1 MSLAVTADIYNTIC
15 KVKLMTI
22 YNTRE
27 QGCSC
32 SVPIRPCPPPVPA
45 CPPPVPPCPPPV
57 PPCPPEPVPVPYPVV
72 GPTGPTGP
80 MGPMGPQGVQGYQ
93 GPQGPIG
100 PTGPQ
105 GIPGPNG
112 AIGPTGPQGVPG
124 AVGATGAIGPT
135 GPQGPQGVAGA
146 TGAVGPTGPQGV
158 AGATGATGA
167 VGPTGPAGGI
177 SEYASFYALAPN
189 DNPTAIAQNTAV
201 EFPNSSASTTG
212 ITRLT
217 NSTFNLAD
225 TGTYLIMFKVNTNTA
240 GQLGIA
246 VNGTVQPNATFG
258 NAADDGIIE
267 GKTIITTTAAN
278 TVLSIVNPI
287 ATAVTVTP
295 SAGGTEATVSDLTII
310 KLA

>member
-1 MSLAVTADIYNTIC
+1 MSLAVTADIYNTFC
-15 KVKLMTI
+15 KVKLMMI

-32 SVPIRPCPPPVPA
+32 SVPIR
-45 CPPPVPPCPPPV
+45 PCPPPV

-112 AIGPTGPQGVPG
+112 AIGPTGPQGIPG

-135 GPQGPQGVAGA
+135 GPQGATGA

-158 AGATGATGA
+158 AGPTGATGA

-201 EFPNSSASTTG
+201 EFPNTTASTTG

-217 NSTFNLAD
+217 NSTFNLTD

-246 VNGTVQPNATFG
+246 VNGAIQPSATFG

-287 ATAVTVTP
+287 ATTVTVTP
-295 SAGGTEATVSDLTII
+295 SAGGTEPTVSDLTII

>member
-1 MSLAVTADIYNTIC
+1 MHNIKYMSLAVTADIYNTIC
-15 KVKLMTI
+15 KVKLMMI

-32 SVPIRPCPPPVPA
+32 SVPIRPCPPPVP
-45 CPPPVPPCPPPV
+45 PCPPPV
-57 PPCPPEPVPVPYPVV
+57 PPCPPAPTPVPYPVV

-105 GIPGPNG
+105 GIPGPDG
-112 AIGPTGPQGVPG
+112 AIGPT
-124 AVGATGAIGPT
+124 
-135 GPQGPQGVAGA
+135 GPQGVAGA
-146 TGAVGPTGPQGV
+146 TGAVGPTGPQ
-158 AGATGATGA
+158 GATGA

-240 GQLGIA
+240 GQLGVA
-246 VNGTVQPNATFG
+246 VNGAVQPNATFG
-258 NAADDGIIE
+258 NAADNGLIE

>member
-1 MSLAVTADIYNTIC
+1 MSLAVKADIYNTIC
-15 KVKLMTI
+15 KVKLMMI

-32 SVPIRPCPPPVPA
+32 SVPIRPCPPPVP
-45 CPPPVPPCPPPV
+45 PCPPPV
-57 PPCPPEPVPVPYPVV
+57 PPCPPAPTPVPYPVV

-105 GIPGPNG
+105 GIPGPDG
-112 AIGPTGPQGVPG
+112 AIGPT
-124 AVGATGAIGPT
+124 
-135 GPQGPQGVAGA
+135 GPQGVAGA

-240 GQLGIA
+240 GQLGVA
-246 VNGTVQPNATFG
+246 VNGAVQPNATFG
-258 NAADDGIIE
+258 NAADNGIIE

>member
-1 MSLAVTADIYNTIC
+1 MHNIKYMSLAVKADIYNTIC
-15 KVKLMTI
+15 KVKLMMI

-32 SVPIRPCPPPVPA
+32 SVPIRPCPPPVP
-45 CPPPVPPCPPPV
+45 PCPPPV
-57 PPCPPEPVPVPYPVV
+57 PPCPPAPTPVPYPVV

-80 MGPMGPQGVQGYQ
+80 MGPIGPQGVQGYQ

-105 GIPGPNG
+105 GIPGPDG
-112 AIGPTGPQGVPG
+112 AIGPT
-124 AVGATGAIGPT
+124 
-135 GPQGPQGVAGA
+135 GPQGVAGA
-146 TGAVGPTGPQGV
+146 TGAVGPTGPQGATGATGAVGPTGPQGV
-158 AGATGATGA
+158 AGPTGATGA

-246 VNGTVQPNATFG
+246 VNGAVQPNATFG
-258 NAADDGIIE
+258 NAADNGIIE

-278 TVLSIVNPI
+278 TVLSVVNPI

>member
-1 MSLAVTADIYNTIC
+1 MSLAVKADIYNTIC
-15 KVKLMTI
+15 KVKLMMI

-32 SVPIRPCPPPVPA
+32 SVPIRP

-105 GIPGPNG
+105 GIPGPDG
-112 AIGPTGPQGVPG
+112 AVGPTGPQGVPG
-124 AVGATGAIGPT
+124 AAGATGAIGPT
-135 GPQGPQGVAGA
+135 GPQGVAG
-146 TGAVGPTGPQGV
+146 P
-158 AGATGATGA
+158 TGATGA

-201 EFPNSSASTTG
+201 EFPNTTASTTG

-246 VNGTVQPNATFG
+246 VNGAVQPNATFG

>member
-15 KVKLMTI
+15 KVKLMMI

-32 SVPIRPCPPPVPA
+32 SVPIRP

-105 GIPGPNG
+105 GIPGPDG
-112 AIGPTGPQGVPG
+112 AVGPTGPQGVPG
-124 AVGATGAIGPT
+124 AAGATGAVGPT

-146 TGAVGPTGPQGV
+146 TGAVGPTGPQ
-158 AGATGATGA
+158 GATGATGA

-201 EFPNSSASTTG
+201 EFPNTTASTTG

-217 NSTFNLAD
+217 NSTFNLSD
-225 TGTYLIMFKVNTNTA
+225 TGTYLIVFKVNTNTA

-246 VNGTVQPNATFG
+246 VNGAVQPSATFG

-287 ATAVTVTP
+287 TTAVTVTP

>member
-15 KVKLMTI
+15 KVKLMMI

-32 SVPIRPCPPPVPA
+32 SVPIRP

-57 PPCPPEPVPVPYPVV
+57 PPCPPEPVPVPYPVI

-201 EFPNSSASTTG
+201 EFPNTSASTTG

-246 VNGTVQPNATFG
+246 VNGAVQPNATFG

-287 ATAVTVTP
+287 ATVVTVTP
-295 SAGGTEATVSDLTII
+295 SAGGTQATVSDLTII

>member
-15 KVKLMTI
+15 KVKLMMI

-32 SVPIRPCPPPVPA
+32 SVPIRP

-112 AIGPTGPQGVPG
+112 AIGPTGPQGIPG
-124 AVGATGAIGPT
+124 AVGPT
-135 GPQGPQGVAGA
+135 GPQGATGA

-158 AGATGATGA
+158 AGPTGATGA

-201 EFPNSSASTTG
+201 EFPNTTASTTG

-225 TGTYLIMFKVNTNTA
+225 TGTYLVMFKVNTNTA

-246 VNGTVQPNATFG
+246 VNGAVQPNATFG

-295 SAGGTEATVSDLTII
+295 SASGTEATVSDLTII

>member
-15 KVKLMTI
+15 KVKLMMI

-32 SVPIRPCPPPVPA
+32 SVPIRP

-135 GPQGPQGVAGA
+135 GPQGATGA

-158 AGATGATGA
+158 AGPTGATGA

-201 EFPNSSASTTG
+201 AFPNTTASTTG

-246 VNGTVQPNATFG
+246 VNGAVQPNATFG

-287 ATAVTVTP
+287 ATTVTVTP

>member
-1 MSLAVTADIYNTIC
+1 MSLAVTANIYNTIC
-15 KVKLMTI
+15 KVKLMMI

-32 SVPIRPCPPPVPA
+32 SVPIRP

-105 GIPGPNG
+105 GIPGPDG
-112 AIGPTGPQGVPG
+112 AVGPTGPQGVPG
-124 AVGATGAIGPT
+124 AAGATGAVGPT

-146 TGAVGPTGPQGV
+146 TGAVGPTGPQ
-158 AGATGATGA
+158 GATGATGA

-201 EFPNSSASTTG
+201 EFPNTTASTTG

-217 NSTFNLAD
+217 NSTFNLSD

-246 VNGTVQPNATFG
+246 VNGAVQPSATFG

-278 TVLSIVNPI
+278 TVLSIINPI
-287 ATAVTVTP
+287 ATTITVTP

>member
-15 KVKLMTI
+15 KVKLMMI

-32 SVPIRPCPPPVPA
+32 SVPIRP

-135 GPQGPQGVAGA
+135 GPQG
-146 TGAVGPTGPQGV
+146 
-158 AGATGATGA
+158 ATGATGA

-189 DNPTAIAQNTAV
+189 DNPTAIAQNAAV
-201 EFPNSSASTTG
+201 EFPNTTASTTG

-217 NSTFNLAD
+217 NSTFNLVD

-246 VNGTVQPNATFG
+246 VNGAVQPSATFG

-287 ATAVTVTP
+287 ATTVTVTP

>member
-15 KVKLMTI
+15 KVKLMMI

-32 SVPIRPCPPPVPA
+32 SVPIRPCPPPVPP

-105 GIPGPNG
+105 GIPGPDG

-124 AVGATGAIGPT
+124 AAGATGAIGPT

-146 TGAVGPTGPQGV
+146 TGAVGPTGPQ
-158 AGATGATGA
+158 GATGATGA

-201 EFPNSSASTTG
+201 EFPNTTASTTG

-225 TGTYLIMFKVNTNTA
+225 TGTYLIMFKVNANTA

-246 VNGTVQPNATFG
+246 VNGAVQPSATFG

>member
-15 KVKLMTI
+15 KVKLMMI

-32 SVPIRPCPPPVPA
+32 SVPIRPCPPPVP
-45 CPPPVPPCPPPV
+45 PCPPPV
-57 PPCPPEPVPVPYPVV
+57 PPCPPAPTPVPYPVV

-105 GIPGPNG
+105 GIPGPDG
-112 AIGPTGPQGVPG
+112 AIGPT
-124 AVGATGAIGPT
+124 
-135 GPQGPQGVAGA
+135 GPQGVAGA
-146 TGAVGPTGPQGV
+146 TGAVGPTGPTGATGATGAVGPTGPQGV
-158 AGATGATGA
+158 AGPTGATGA

-246 VNGTVQPNATFG
+246 VNGAVQPNATFG
-258 NAADDGIIE
+258 NAADNGIIE
-267 GKTIITTTAAN
+267 GKTIITTTAVN

-287 ATAVTVTP
+287 ATAITVTP

>member
-1 MSLAVTADIYNTIC
+1 MHNIKYMSLAVKADIYNTIC
-15 KVKLMTI
+15 KVKLMMI

-32 SVPIRPCPPPVPA
+32 SVPIRPCPPPVP
-45 CPPPVPPCPPPV
+45 PCPPPV
-57 PPCPPEPVPVPYPVV
+57 PPCPPAPTPIPYPVV

-105 GIPGPNG
+105 GIPGPDG
-112 AIGPTGPQGVPG
+112 AIGPT
-124 AVGATGAIGPT
+124 
-135 GPQGPQGVAGA
+135 GPQGVAGA
-146 TGAVGPTGPQGV
+146 TGAVGPTGPTGATGATGAVGPTGPQGV
-158 AGATGATGA
+158 AGPTGATGA

-246 VNGTVQPNATFG
+246 VNGAVQPNATFG
-258 NAADDGIIE
+258 NAADNGIIE

>member
-1 MSLAVTADIYNTIC
+1 MHNIKYMSLAVTADIYNTIC
-15 KVKLMTI
+15 KVKLMMI

-32 SVPIRPCPPPVPA
+32 SVPIRP

-135 GPQGPQGVAGA
+135 GPQGATGA
-146 TGAVGPTGPQGV
+146 TGAVGPIGPQGPQ
-158 AGATGATGA
+158 GATGATGA

-201 EFPNSSASTTG
+201 EFPNTTASTTG

-217 NSTFNLAD
+217 NSTFNLTN

-246 VNGTVQPNATFG
+246 INGAVQPSATFG

-295 SAGGTEATVSDLTII
+295 SAGGTEATVSDFTII

>member
-15 KVKLMTI
+15 KVKLMMI

-32 SVPIRPCPPPVPA
+32 SVPIR
-45 CPPPVPPCPPPV
+45 PCPPPV

-105 GIPGPNG
+105 GIPGPDG

-135 GPQGPQGVAGA
+135 GPQGATGA

-158 AGATGATGA
+158 AGPTGATGA

-201 EFPNSSASTTG
+201 EFPNTTASTTG

-246 VNGTVQPNATFG
+246 VNGAVQPNATFG

-287 ATAVTVTP
+287 ATTVTVTP

>member
-15 KVKLMTI
+15 KVKLMMI

-32 SVPIRPCPPPVPA
+32 SVPIR
-45 CPPPVPPCPPPV
+45 PCPPPV

-124 AVGATGAIGPT
+124 AAGATGAIGPT
-135 GPQGPQGVAGA
+135 GPQGATGA

-158 AGATGATGA
+158 AGPTGATGA

-201 EFPNSSASTTG
+201 EFPNTTASTTG

-225 TGTYLIMFKVNTNTA
+225 TGTYLVMFKVNTNTA

-246 VNGTVQPNATFG
+246 VNGAVQPNATFG

>member
-1 MSLAVTADIYNTIC
+1 MSLAVTADIYNTIF

-32 SVPIRPCPPPVPA
+32 SVPIRPCPPPVP
-45 CPPPVPPCPPPV
+45 PCPPAPT
-57 PPCPPEPVPVPYPVV
+57 PVPYPVV

-105 GIPGPNG
+105 GIPGPDG
-112 AIGPTGPQGVPG
+112 AIGPT
-124 AVGATGAIGPT
+124 
-135 GPQGPQGVAGA
+135 GPQGVAGA
-146 TGAVGPTGPQGV
+146 TGAVGPTGPTGATGATGAVGPTGPQGV
-158 AGATGATGA
+158 AGPTGATGA

-246 VNGTVQPNATFG
+246 VNGAVQPSATFG
-258 NAADDGIIE
+258 NAADNGIIE

>member
-1 MSLAVTADIYNTIC
+1 MHNIKYMSLAVTAGIYNTIC
-15 KVKLMTI
+15 KVKLMMI

-32 SVPIRPCPPPVPA
+32 SVPIRPCPPPVP
-45 CPPPVPPCPPPV
+45 PCPPAPT
-57 PPCPPEPVPVPYPVV
+57 PVPYPVV

-105 GIPGPNG
+105 GIPGPDG
-112 AIGPTGPQGVPG
+112 AIGPTGPQGV
-124 AVGATGAIGPT
+124 AGATGAIGPT
-135 GPQGPQGVAGA
+135 GPTGATGA
-146 TGAVGPTGPQGV
+146 TGAVGPTGPQGPQGV
-158 AGATGATGA
+158 AGATGA

-246 VNGTVQPNATFG
+246 VNGAVQPNATFG

>member
-15 KVKLMTI
+15 KVKLMMI

-32 SVPIRPCPPPVPA
+32 SVPIRP

-112 AIGPTGPQGVPG
+112 TIGPTGPQGIPG

-135 GPQGPQGVAGA
+135 GPQGPQGATGA
-146 TGAVGPTGPQGV
+146 TGSVGPTGPQ
-158 AGATGATGA
+158 GATGATGA

-201 EFPNSSASTTG
+201 EFPNTTASTTG

-246 VNGTVQPNATFG
+246 VNGAVQPSATFG

>member
-15 KVKLMTI
+15 KVKLMMI

-32 SVPIRPCPPPVPA
+32 SVPIRPCPPPVP
-45 CPPPVPPCPPPV
+45 PCPPAPT
-57 PPCPPEPVPVPYPVV
+57 PVPYPVV

-105 GIPGPNG
+105 GIPGPDG
-112 AIGPTGPQGVPG
+112 AIGPT
-124 AVGATGAIGPT
+124 
-135 GPQGPQGVAGA
+135 GPQGVAGA
-146 TGAVGPTGPQGV
+146 TGAVGPTGPQ
-158 AGATGATGA
+158 GATGATGA

-246 VNGTVQPNATFG
+246 INGAVQPNATFG

>member
-15 KVKLMTI
+15 KVKLMMI

-32 SVPIRPCPPPVPA
+32 SVPIRP

-80 MGPMGPQGVQGYQ
+80 IGPMGPQGVQGYQ

-112 AIGPTGPQGVPG
+112 AIGPTGPQGIPG
-124 AVGATGAIGPT
+124 AVGPT
-135 GPQGPQGVAGA
+135 GPQGATGA

-158 AGATGATGA
+158 AGPTGATGA

-201 EFPNSSASTTG
+201 EFPNTTASTTG

-246 VNGTVQPNATFG
+246 VNGAVQPSATFG

-287 ATAVTVTP
+287 ATTVTVTP
-295 SAGGTEATVSDLTII
+295 SAGGTEPTVSDLTII

>member
-15 KVKLMTI
+15 KVKLMMI

-32 SVPIRPCPPPVPA
+32 SVPIRP

-105 GIPGPNG
+105 GIPGPDG

-124 AVGATGAIGPT
+124 AAGATGAIGPT

-146 TGAVGPTGPQGV
+146 TGTVGPTGPQ
-158 AGATGATGA
+158 GATGATGA

-201 EFPNSSASTTG
+201 EFPNTTASTTG

-246 VNGTVQPNATFG
+246 VNGAVQPSATFG

>member
-15 KVKLMTI
+15 KVKLMMI

-32 SVPIRPCPPPVPA
+32 SVPIRP

-135 GPQGPQGVAGA
+135 GPQGVAG
-146 TGAVGPTGPQGV
+146 P
-158 AGATGATGA
+158 TGATGA

-201 EFPNSSASTTG
+201 AFPNTTASTTG

-217 NSTFNLAD
+217 NSTFNLTN

-246 VNGTVQPNATFG
+246 INGAVQPSATFG

-287 ATAVTVTP
+287 TTAVTVTP
-295 SAGGTEATVSDLTII
+295 SAGGTEATVSDFTII

>member
-1 MSLAVTADIYNTIC
+1 M
-15 KVKLMTI
+15 MI

-32 SVPIRPCPPPVPA
+32 SVPIRP

-105 GIPGPNG
+105 GIPGPDG

-124 AVGATGAIGPT
+124 AAGATGAVGPT

-146 TGAVGPTGPQGV
+146 TGAVGPTGPQ
-158 AGATGATGA
+158 GATGATGA

-201 EFPNSSASTTG
+201 EFPNTTASTTG

-217 NSTFNLAD
+217 NSTFNLTD
-225 TGTYLIMFKVNTNTA
+225 TGTYLIMFKVNANTA

-246 VNGTVQPNATFG
+246 VNGAVQPSATFG

-278 TVLSIVNPI
+278 TVLSIINPI

>member
-1 MSLAVTADIYNTIC
+1 MMIYNQ
-15 KVKLMTI
+15 
-22 YNTRE
+22 RE
-27 QGCSC
+27 QHCIC
-32 SVPIRPCPPPVPA
+32 PAPIKPCPCPPP
-45 CPPPVPPCPPPV
+45 PPPRPPFPPA
-57 PPCPPEPVPVPYPVV
+57 PPEPIPVPYPVV

-93 GPQGPIG
+93 GTQGPIG

-105 GIPGPNG
+105 GIPGPDG
-112 AIGPTGPQGVPG
+112 AVGPTGPQGVPG
-124 AVGATGAIGPT
+124 AVGPT
-135 GPQGPQGVAGA
+135 GPQGPQGIAGT
-146 TGAVGPTGPQGV
+146 TGAVGPTGPQGPQ
-158 AGATGATGA
+158 GITGATGA

-201 EFPNSSASTTG
+201 EFPNTSASTTG
-212 ITRLT
+212 ITRLS

-225 TGTYLIMFKVNTNTA
+225 AGTYLIMFKVNTNTA

-246 VNGTVQPNATFG
+246 VNGAVQPNATFG

>member
-32 SVPIRPCPPPVPA
+32 SVPIRPCPPPVPP

-57 PPCPPEPVPVPYPVV
+57 PPCPPAPTPVPYPVV

-105 GIPGPNG
+105 GIPGPDG
-112 AIGPTGPQGVPG
+112 AIGPTGPQGV
-124 AVGATGAIGPT
+124 AGATGAIGPT
-135 GPQGPQGVAGA
+135 GPTGATGA

-158 AGATGATGA
+158 AGPTGATGA

-240 GQLGIA
+240 GQLGVA
-246 VNGTVQPNATFG
+246 VNGAVQPNATFG

-287 ATAVTVTP
+287 TTAITVTP

>member
-15 KVKLMTI
+15 KVKLMMI

-32 SVPIRPCPPPVPA
+32 SVPIRPCPPPVP
-45 CPPPVPPCPPPV
+45 PCPPPV
-57 PPCPPEPVPVPYPVV
+57 PPCPPEPVPVSYPVV

-112 AIGPTGPQGVPG
+112 TIGPTGPQGIPG

-135 GPQGPQGVAGA
+135 GPQGA
-146 TGAVGPTGPQGV
+146 TGAVGPTGPQG
-158 AGATGATGA
+158 ATGATGA
-167 VGPTGPAGGI
+167 VGSTGPAGGI

-201 EFPNSSASTTG
+201 EFPNTTASTTG

-246 VNGTVQPNATFG
+246 VNGAVQPSATFG

>member
-1 MSLAVTADIYNTIC
+1 MHNIKYMSLAVTADIYNTIC
-15 KVKLMTI
+15 KVKLMMI

-32 SVPIRPCPPPVPA
+32 SVPIRPCPPPVP
-45 CPPPVPPCPPPV
+45 PCPPAPT
-57 PPCPPEPVPVPYPVV
+57 PVPYPVV

-105 GIPGPNG
+105 GIPGPDG
-112 AIGPTGPQGVPG
+112 AIGPT
-124 AVGATGAIGPT
+124 
-135 GPQGPQGVAGA
+135 GPQGVAGA
-146 TGAVGPTGPQGV
+146 TGAVGPTGPTGATGATGAVGPTGPQGV
-158 AGATGATGA
+158 AGPTGATGA

-246 VNGTVQPNATFG
+246 VNGAVQPNATFG

>member
-1 MSLAVTADIYNTIC
+1 MHNIKYMSLAVTADIYNTIC
-15 KVKLMTI
+15 KVKLMMI

-32 SVPIRPCPPPVPA
+32 SVPIRPCPPPVP
-45 CPPPVPPCPPPV
+45 PCPP
-57 PPCPPEPVPVPYPVV
+57 PVPYPVV

-105 GIPGPNG
+105 GIPGPDG
-112 AIGPTGPQGVPG
+112 AIGPT
-124 AVGATGAIGPT
+124 
-135 GPQGPQGVAGA
+135 GPQGVAGA
-146 TGAVGPTGPQGV
+146 TGAVGPTGPQGATGATGAVGPTGPQGV
-158 AGATGATGA
+158 AGPTGATGA

-246 VNGTVQPNATFG
+246 VNGAVQPNATFG
-258 NAADDGIIE
+258 NAADNGIIE

>member
-15 KVKLMTI
+15 KVKLMMI

-32 SVPIRPCPPPVPA
+32 SVPIRP

-135 GPQGPQGVAGA
+135 GPQGATGA

-158 AGATGATGA
+158 AGPAGATGA

-201 EFPNSSASTTG
+201 AFPNTAASTTG

-246 VNGTVQPNATFG
+246 VNGAVQPNATFG

-287 ATAVTVTP
+287 ATTITVTP
-295 SAGGTEATVSDLTII
+295 SAGGTEATVSDFTII

>member
-15 KVKLMTI
+15 KVKLMMI

-32 SVPIRPCPPPVPA
+32 SVPIRP

-105 GIPGPNG
+105 GIPGPDG

-124 AVGATGAIGPT
+124 AAGATGAVGPT

-146 TGAVGPTGPQGV
+146 TGAVGPTGPQ
-158 AGATGATGA
+158 GATGATGA

-201 EFPNSSASTTG
+201 EFPNTTASTTG

-217 NSTFNLAD
+217 NSTFNLTD
-225 TGTYLIMFKVNTNTA
+225 TGTYLIMFKVNANTA

-246 VNGTVQPNATFG
+246 VNGAVQPSATFG

-278 TVLSIVNPI
+278 TVLSIINPI

>member
-15 KVKLMTI
+15 KVKLMMI

-32 SVPIRPCPPPVPA
+32 SVPIRP

-112 AIGPTGPQGVPG
+112 AIGPTGPQGIPG

-135 GPQGPQGVAGA
+135 GPQGATGA

-158 AGATGATGA
+158 AGPTGATGA

-201 EFPNSSASTTG
+201 EFPNTTASTTG

-217 NSTFNLAD
+217 NSTFNLTD

-246 VNGTVQPNATFG
+246 VNGAIQPSATFG

-287 ATAVTVTP
+287 ATTVTVTP
-295 SAGGTEATVSDLTII
+295 SAGGTEPTVSDLTII

>member
-32 SVPIRPCPPPVPA
+32 SVPIRPCPPPVP
-45 CPPPVPPCPPPV
+45 PCPPAPA
-57 PPCPPEPVPVPYPVV
+57 PVPYPVV

-105 GIPGPNG
+105 GIPGPDG
-112 AIGPTGPQGVPG
+112 AIGPT
-124 AVGATGAIGPT
+124 
-135 GPQGPQGVAGA
+135 GPQGVAGA
-146 TGAVGPTGPQGV
+146 TGAVGPTGPTGATGATGAVGPTGPQGV
-158 AGATGATGA
+158 AGPTGATGA

-246 VNGTVQPNATFG
+246 VNGAVQPNATFG
-258 NAADDGIIE
+258 NAADNGIIE

-295 SAGGTEATVSDLTII
+295 SAGGTQATVSDLTII

>member
-1 MSLAVTADIYNTIC
+1 MHNIKYMSLAVKADIYNTIC
-15 KVKLMTI
+15 KVKLMMI

-32 SVPIRPCPPPVPA
+32 SVPIRPCPPPVS
-45 CPPPVPPCPPPV
+45 PCPPPV
-57 PPCPPEPVPVPYPVV
+57 PPCPPAPTPVPYPVV

-105 GIPGPNG
+105 GIPGPDG
-112 AIGPTGPQGVPG
+112 AIGPTGPQGV
-124 AVGATGAIGPT
+124 AGATGAIGPT
-135 GPQGPQGVAGA
+135 GPQGA

-158 AGATGATGA
+158 AGPTGATGA

-246 VNGTVQPNATFG
+246 VNGAVQPNATFG
-258 NAADDGIIE
+258 NAADNGLIE

-287 ATAVTVTP
+287 ATAITVTP

>member
-1 MSLAVTADIYNTIC
+1 MMIYNQ
-15 KVKLMTI
+15 
-22 YNTRE
+22 RE
-27 QGCSC
+27 QHCIC
-32 SVPIRPCPPPVPA
+32 PAPIKPCPCPPP
-45 CPPPVPPCPPPV
+45 PPPRPPFPPA
-57 PPCPPEPVPVPYPVV
+57 PPEPIPVPYPVV

-93 GPQGPIG
+93 GMQGPIG

-105 GIPGPNG
+105 GIPGPDG

-124 AVGATGAIGPT
+124 TV
-135 GPQGPQGVAGA
+135 
-146 TGAVGPTGPQGV
+146 
-158 AGATGATGA
+158 GATGA

-201 EFPNSSASTTG
+201 EFPNTSASTTG

-246 VNGTVQPNATFG
+246 VNGAVQPNATFG

-295 SAGGTEATVSDLTII
+295 SAGGTQATVSDFTII

>member
-32 SVPIRPCPPPVPA
+32 SVPIRPCPPPVP
-45 CPPPVPPCPPPV
+45 PCPPPV
-57 PPCPPEPVPVPYPVV
+57 PPCPPAPTPVPYPVV

-105 GIPGPNG
+105 GIPGPDG
-112 AIGPTGPQGVPG
+112 AIGPT
-124 AVGATGAIGPT
+124 
-135 GPQGPQGVAGA
+135 GPQGVAGA
-146 TGAVGPTGPQGV
+146 TGAVGPTGPT
-158 AGATGATGA
+158 GATGATGA

-240 GQLGIA
+240 GQLGVA
-246 VNGTVQPNATFG
+246 VNGAVQPNATFG

>member
-15 KVKLMTI
+15 KVKLMMI

-32 SVPIRPCPPPVPA
+32 SVPIRP

-105 GIPGPNG
+105 GIPGPDG

-124 AVGATGAIGPT
+124 TV
-135 GPQGPQGVAGA
+135 GA
-146 TGAVGPTGPQGV
+146 TGAVGPTGPQGPQGI
-158 AGATGATGA
+158 AGATGA

-201 EFPNSSASTTG
+201 EFPNTTASTTG

-217 NSTFNLAD
+217 NSTFNLTN

-246 VNGTVQPNATFG
+246 VNGAVQPNATFG

-287 ATAVTVTP
+287 ATTVTVTP
-295 SAGGTEATVSDLTII
+295 SAGGTQATVSDLTII

>member
-1 MSLAVTADIYNTIC
+1 M
-15 KVKLMTI
+15 MI

-32 SVPIRPCPPPVPA
+32 SVPIRPCPPPVP
-45 CPPPVPPCPPPV
+45 PCPPAPA
-57 PPCPPEPVPVPYPVV
+57 PIPYPVV

-105 GIPGPNG
+105 GIPGPDG
-112 AIGPTGPQGVPG
+112 AIGPTGPQGV
-124 AVGATGAIGPT
+124 AGATGATGAVGPT
-135 GPQGPQGVAGA
+135 GPTGATGA

-158 AGATGATGA
+158 AGPTGATGA

-217 NSTFNLAD
+217 NSTFNLAG

-246 VNGTVQPNATFG
+246 VNGAVQPNATFG